1 MTAEISREM
10 FWGRASLAGEAVMQ
24 EELMMKNNSKASVN
38 RTDTGN
44 NDAGGIPARQK
55 VVLDALLREYEI
67 ALMLD
72 LSTDTY
78 EIFKLSGRF
87 SKSLAGFFRDRFSVS
102 MLEISDGCIYSYD
115 YDLFI
120 GAVTLESLRNR
131 LETEEFCSFVFRA
144 ITSRGPEY
152 FRMRIIR
159 AEGSKAFVGV
169 SCIQDEMSRE
179 IQQRRLFEGAL
190 DRARSADSAKSTFLT
205 NMSHDI
211 RTPMNAIIGFT
222 NIASSH
228 LGDEARVK
236 DALDKIRTS
245 SNHLLSLIND
255 VLDMSRIE
263 SGRITINESVC
274 DLRAIVEK
282 IRNIMI
288 PQITSGKLEF
298 EIDLDT
304 VVNPE
309 VYCDETRVTQILL
322 NLLSNAVKYT
332 EPGGKIELDILQK
345 PCVSGRRYCGYV
357 FKVSDTGIGMGKEFI
372 SHVFEPFERET
383 GRIEN
388 NTYGSGL
395 GMSIAKGI
403 VDMMGGNIRV
413 ESEENVGTQFIV
425 ELEFKP
431 VNGCCAEAQQ
441 EAETRA
447 ERSEF
452 WAESDEDMAVFQEN
466 EESERSRTG
475 DVGWIEGRRL
485 LLVED
490 NPLNREIAED
500 MLAEDGFKVET
511 AENGMKA
518 VQMIVNSDP
527 WYYSA
532 VLMDIQMPV
541 MDGYE
546 ATERIRALPDRSR
559 AQIPII
565 AMTANAFKE
574 DRCRA
579 AGSGMDAYI
588 TKPVDVL
595 TLRYVL
601 RRVLR

>member
-1 MTAEISREM
+1 MKKDNKGSVRKTEDIYEDGSTIS
-10 FWGRASLAGEAVMQ
+10 A
-24 EELMMKNNSKASVN
+24 K
-38 RTDTGN
+38 
-44 NDAGGIPARQK
+44 QK
-55 VVLDALLREYEI
+55 LILDALLREYEI

-72 LSTDTY
+72 LSKDTY
-78 EIFKLSGRF
+78 EVFKLSGRF
-87 SKSLAGFFRDRFSVS
+87 ARSLSPMLRDKFSIT
-102 MLEISDGCIYSYD
+102 MLEIADGCIYSYD

-120 GAVTLESLRNR
+120 GAVSLEGLRIRLES
-131 LETEEFCSFVFRA
+131 EEFCSFVFRA

-152 FRMRIIR
+152 FRMRIIK
-159 AEGSKAFVGV
+159 AEELKAFVGV

-179 IQQRRLFEGAL
+179 LQQRKLFEGAL

-222 NIASSH
+222 NIASTH
-228 LGDEARVK
+228 LNDTDRVK

-263 SGRITINESVC
+263 SGRLTISENRC
-274 DLRAIVEK
+274 DLRQIVE
-282 IRNIMI
+282 NIQGIMM
-288 PQITSGKLEF
+288 PQITEKG
-298 EIDLDT
+298 LDFTVSMQT

-309 VYCDETRVTQILL
+309 VFCDETRVTQILL

-332 EPGGKIELDILQK
+332 PPGGKVNLTILQK
-345 PCVSGRRYCGYV
+345 PCISGRRYCGYV
-357 FKVSDTGIGMGKEFI
+357 FKVSDTGIGIGKDFI

-383 GRIEN
+383 GRTGN

-413 ESEENVGTQFIV
+413 ESEENVGTEFIV
-425 ELEFKP
+425 ELELRP
-431 VNGCCAEAQQ
+431 LGGCGEQSPEQRAQV
-441 EAETRA
+441 
-447 ERSEF
+447 SEF
-452 WAESDEDMAVFQEN
+452 VEGSGEDMAVFRDHED
-466 EESERSRTG
+466 RTKNRAG

-490 NPLNREIAED
+490 NPLNREIAEE
-500 MLAEDGFKVET
+500 MLMEDGFQVES
-511 AENGMKA
+511 AENGRKA
-518 VQMIVNSDP
+518 LQMITGADP

-546 ATERIRALPDRSR
+546 ATKRIRTLPDRSR

-574 DRCRA
+574 DRSRA
-579 AGSGMDAYI
+579 AESGMDAYI
-588 TKPVDVL
+588 SKPVDVL

>member
-1 MTAEISREM
+1 MKKDNKGSVRKTEDIYEDGSTIS
-10 FWGRASLAGEAVMQ
+10 A
-24 EELMMKNNSKASVN
+24 K
-38 RTDTGN
+38 
-44 NDAGGIPARQK
+44 QK
-55 VVLDALLREYEI
+55 LILDALLREYEI

-72 LSTDTY
+72 LSKDTY
-78 EIFKLSGRF
+78 EVFKLSGRF
-87 SKSLAGFFRDRFSVS
+87 ARSLSPMLRDKFSIT
-102 MLEISDGCIYSYD
+102 MLEIADGCIYSYD

-120 GAVTLESLRNR
+120 GAVSLEGLRIRLES
-131 LETEEFCSFVFRA
+131 EEFCSFVFRA

-152 FRMRIIR
+152 FRMRIIK
-159 AEGSKAFVGV
+159 AEELKAFVGV

-179 IQQRRLFEGAL
+179 LQQRKLFEGAL

-222 NIASSH
+222 NIASTH
-228 LGDEARVK
+228 LNDTDRVK

-263 SGRITINESVC
+263 SGRLTISENRC
-274 DLRAIVEK
+274 DLRQIVE
-282 IRNIMI
+282 NIQGIMM
-288 PQITSGKLEF
+288 PQITEKG
-298 EIDLDT
+298 LDFTVSMQT

-309 VYCDETRVTQILL
+309 VFCDETRVTQILL

-332 EPGGKIELDILQK
+332 PPGGKVNLTILQK
-345 PCVSGRRYCGYV
+345 PCISGRRYCGYV
-357 FKVSDTGIGMGKEFI
+357 FKVSDTGIGIGKDFI

-383 GRIEN
+383 GRTGN

-413 ESEENVGTQFIV
+413 ESEENVGTEFIV
-425 ELEFKP
+425 ELELRP
-431 VNGCCAEAQQ
+431 LGGCGEQSPEQRAQV
-441 EAETRA
+441 
-447 ERSEF
+447 SEF
-452 WAESDEDMAVFQEN
+452 VEDSGEDMAVFRDHGDHTKN
-466 EESERSRTG
+466 RAG

-490 NPLNREIAED
+490 NPLNREIAEE
-500 MLAEDGFKVET
+500 MLMEDGFKVES
-511 AENGMKA
+511 AENGRKA
-518 VQMIVNSDP
+518 LQMITGADP

-546 ATERIRALPDRSR
+546 ATKRIRTLPDRSR

-574 DRCRA
+574 DRSRA
-579 AGSGMDAYI
+579 AESGMDAYI
-588 TKPVDVL
+588 SKPVDVL

>member
-1 MTAEISREM
+1 MKKDNKGSVRKTEDIYEDGSTIS
-10 FWGRASLAGEAVMQ
+10 A
-24 EELMMKNNSKASVN
+24 K
-38 RTDTGN
+38 
-44 NDAGGIPARQK
+44 QK
-55 VVLDALLREYEI
+55 LILDALLREYEI

-72 LSTDTY
+72 LSKDTY
-78 EIFKLSGRF
+78 EVFKLSGRF
-87 SKSLAGFFRDRFSVS
+87 ARSLSPMLRDKFSIT
-102 MLEISDGCIYSYD
+102 MLEIADGCIYSYD

-120 GAVTLESLRNR
+120 GAVSLEGLRIRLES
-131 LETEEFCSFVFRA
+131 EEFCSFVFRA

-152 FRMRIIR
+152 FRMRIIK
-159 AEGSKAFVGV
+159 AEELKAFVGV

-179 IQQRRLFEGAL
+179 LQQRKLFEGAL

-222 NIASSH
+222 NIASTH
-228 LGDEARVK
+228 LNDTDRVK

-263 SGRITINESVC
+263 SGRLTISENRC
-274 DLRAIVEK
+274 DLRQIVE
-282 IRNIMI
+282 NIQGIMM
-288 PQITSGKLEF
+288 PQITEKG
-298 EIDLDT
+298 LDFTVSMQT

-309 VYCDETRVTQILL
+309 VFCDETRVTQILL

-332 EPGGKIELDILQK
+332 PPGGKVNLTILQK
-345 PCVSGRRYCGYV
+345 PCISGRRYCGYV
-357 FKVSDTGIGMGKEFI
+357 FKVSDTGIGIGKDFI

-383 GRIEN
+383 GRTGN

-413 ESEENVGTQFIV
+413 ESEENVGTEFIV
-425 ELEFKP
+425 ELELRP
-431 VNGCCAEAQQ
+431 LGGCGEQSPEQRAQV
-441 EAETRA
+441 
-447 ERSEF
+447 SEF
-452 WAESDEDMAVFQEN
+452 VEDSGEDMAVFRDHED
-466 EESERSRTG
+466 RTKNRAG

-490 NPLNREIAED
+490 NPLNREIAEE
-500 MLAEDGFKVET
+500 MLMEDGFKVES
-511 AENGMKA
+511 AENGRKA
-518 VQMIVNSDP
+518 LQMITGADP

-546 ATERIRALPDRSR
+546 ATKRIRTLPDRSR

-574 DRCRA
+574 DRSRA
-579 AGSGMDAYI
+579 AESGMDAYI
-588 TKPVDVL
+588 SKPVDVL

>member
-1 MTAEISREM
+1 MKKDNKGSVRKTEDIYEDGSTIS
-10 FWGRASLAGEAVMQ
+10 A
-24 EELMMKNNSKASVN
+24 K
-38 RTDTGN
+38 
-44 NDAGGIPARQK
+44 QK
-55 VVLDALLREYEI
+55 LILDALLREYEI

-72 LSTDTY
+72 LSKDTY
-78 EIFKLSGRF
+78 EVFKLSGRF
-87 SKSLAGFFRDRFSVS
+87 ARSLSPMLRDKFSIT
-102 MLEISDGCIYSYD
+102 MLEIADGCIYSYD

-120 GAVTLESLRNR
+120 GAVSLEGLRIRLES
-131 LETEEFCSFVFRA
+131 EEFCSFVFRA

-152 FRMRIIR
+152 FRMRIIK
-159 AEGSKAFVGV
+159 AEELKAFVGV

-179 IQQRRLFEGAL
+179 LQQRKLFEGAL

-222 NIASSH
+222 NIASTH
-228 LGDEARVK
+228 LNDTGRVK

-263 SGRITINESVC
+263 SGRLTISENRC
-274 DLRAIVEK
+274 DLRQIVE
-282 IRNIMI
+282 NIQGIMM
-288 PQITSGKLEF
+288 PQITEKG
-298 EIDLDT
+298 LDFTVSMQT

-309 VYCDETRVTQILL
+309 VFCDETRVTQILL

-332 EPGGKIELDILQK
+332 PPGGKVNLTILQK
-345 PCVSGRRYCGYV
+345 PCISGRRYCGYV
-357 FKVSDTGIGMGKEFI
+357 FKVSDTGIGIGKDFI

-383 GRIEN
+383 GRTGN

-413 ESEENVGTQFIV
+413 ESEENVGTEFIV
-425 ELEFKP
+425 ELELRP
-431 VNGCCAEAQQ
+431 LGGCGEQSPEQRAQV
-441 EAETRA
+441 
-447 ERSEF
+447 SEF
-452 WAESDEDMAVFQEN
+452 VEDSGEDMAVFRDHED
-466 EESERSRTG
+466 RTKNRAG

-490 NPLNREIAED
+490 NPLNREIAEE
-500 MLAEDGFKVET
+500 MLMEDGFQVES
-511 AENGMKA
+511 AENGRKA
-518 VQMIVNSDP
+518 LQMITGADP

-546 ATERIRALPDRSR
+546 ATKRIRTLPDRSR

-574 DRCRA
+574 DRSRA
-579 AGSGMDAYI
+579 AESGMDAYI
-588 TKPVDVL
+588 SKPVDVL

>member
-1 MTAEISREM
+1 MKRENGESVRRAEDIYEGNSAIS
-10 FWGRASLAGEAVMQ
+10 
-24 EELMMKNNSKASVN
+24 
-38 RTDTGN
+38 T
-44 NDAGGIPARQK
+44 RQK
-55 VVLDALLREYEI
+55 LILDALLREYEI

-72 LSTDTY
+72 MSNDTY
-78 EIFKLSGRF
+78 EIFKLTGRF
-87 SKSLAGFFRDRFSVS
+87 ARSMSTMFRDKFSIT
-102 MLEISDGCIYSYD
+102 MLEIADGCIYSYD

-120 GAVTLESLRNR
+120 GAVSLENLRTRLESDAY
-131 LETEEFCSFVFRA
+131 CSFVFRA

-152 FRMRIIR
+152 FRMRIIK
-159 AEGSKAFVGV
+159 ADEGQRAFVGV

-179 IQQRRLFEGAL
+179 LQQRRLFEGAL

-211 RTPMNAIIGFT
+211 RTPMNAILGFT
-222 NIASSH
+222 NIASTH
-228 LGDEARVK
+228 LDDKERVK

-263 SGRITINESVC
+263 SGRIAINEDRC
-274 DLRAIVEK
+274 DLTKIVEN
-282 IRNIMI
+282 IRGIMS
-288 PQITSGKLEF
+288 PQMAGK
-298 EIDLDT
+298 DLKFSVDMET
-304 VVNPE
+304 VSKPE

-332 EPGGKIELDILQK
+332 EPGGKVSLTIIQK
-345 PCVSGRRYCGYV
+345 PCPDGRRYCGYV
-357 FKVSDTGIGMGKEFI
+357 FIVSDNGIGISKDFI
-372 SHVFEPFERET
+372 SRVFEPFERET
-383 GRIEN
+383 GRPGN
-388 NTYGSGL
+388 NAYGSGL

-413 ESEENVGTQFIV
+413 ESEENVGTRFIV
-425 ELEFKP
+425 DLEFRP
-431 VNGCCAEAQQ
+431 VSG
-441 EAETRA
+441 
-447 ERSEF
+447 SEQIQSG
-452 WAESDEDMAVFQEN
+452 ESGTGMTGPGQVSSDDMAVFRDN
-466 EESERSRTG
+466 EDPKRTGGG

-490 NPLNREIAED
+490 NPLNREIAEE
-500 MLAEDGFKVET
+500 MLTEDGFKVET
-511 AENGMKA
+511 AENGRKA
-518 VQMIVNSDP
+518 VQMIINADP
-527 WYYSA
+527 GYYSA

-546 ATERIRALPDRSR
+546 ATKRIRSLPDRSR

-574 DRCRA
+574 DRSRA
-579 AGSGMDAYI
+579 AESGMDAYI

>member
-1 MTAEISREM
+1 MKKDNKGSVRKTEDIYEDGSTIS
-10 FWGRASLAGEAVMQ
+10 A
-24 EELMMKNNSKASVN
+24 K
-38 RTDTGN
+38 
-44 NDAGGIPARQK
+44 QK
-55 VVLDALLREYEI
+55 LILDALLREYEI

-72 LSTDTY
+72 LSKDTY
-78 EIFKLSGRF
+78 EVFKLSGRF
-87 SKSLAGFFRDRFSVS
+87 ARSLSPMLRDKFSIT
-102 MLEISDGCIYSYD
+102 MLEIADGCIYSYD

-120 GAVTLESLRNR
+120 GAVSLEGLRIRLES
-131 LETEEFCSFVFRA
+131 EEFCSFVFRA

-152 FRMRIIR
+152 FRMRIIK
-159 AEGSKAFVGV
+159 AEELKAFVGV

-179 IQQRRLFEGAL
+179 LQQRKLFEGAL

-222 NIASSH
+222 NIASTH
-228 LGDEARVK
+228 LNDTDRVK

-263 SGRITINESVC
+263 SGRLTISENRC
-274 DLRAIVEK
+274 DLRQIVE
-282 IRNIMI
+282 NIQGIMM
-288 PQITSGKLEF
+288 PQITEKG
-298 EIDLDT
+298 LDFTVSMQT

-309 VYCDETRVTQILL
+309 VFCDETRVTQILL

-332 EPGGKIELDILQK
+332 PPGGKVNLTILQK
-345 PCVSGRRYCGYV
+345 PCISGRRYCGYV
-357 FKVSDTGIGMGKEFI
+357 FKVSDTGIGIGKDFI

-383 GRIEN
+383 GRTGN

-413 ESEENVGTQFIV
+413 ESEENVGTEFIV
-425 ELEFKP
+425 ELELRP
-431 VNGCCAEAQQ
+431 LGGCGEQSPEQRAQV
-441 EAETRA
+441 
-447 ERSEF
+447 SEF
-452 WAESDEDMAVFQEN
+452 VEDSGEDMAVFRDHED
-466 EESERSRTG
+466 RTKNRAG
-475 DVGWIEGRRL
+475 DVGGIEGRRL

-490 NPLNREIAED
+490 NPLNREIAEE
-500 MLAEDGFKVET
+500 MLMEDGFQVES
-511 AENGMKA
+511 AENGRKA
-518 VQMIVNSDP
+518 LQMITGADP

-546 ATERIRALPDRSR
+546 ATKRIRTLPDRSR

-574 DRCRA
+574 DRSRA
-579 AGSGMDAYI
+579 AESGMDAYI
-588 TKPVDVL
+588 SKPVDVL

>member
-1 MTAEISREM
+1 MKKDNKGSVRKTEDIYEDGSTIS
-10 FWGRASLAGEAVMQ
+10 A
-24 EELMMKNNSKASVN
+24 K
-38 RTDTGN
+38 
-44 NDAGGIPARQK
+44 QK
-55 VVLDALLREYEI
+55 LILDALLREYEI

-72 LSTDTY
+72 LSKDTY
-78 EIFKLSGRF
+78 EVFKLSGRF
-87 SKSLAGFFRDRFSVS
+87 ARSLSPMLRDKFSIT
-102 MLEISDGCIYSYD
+102 MLEIADGCIYSYD

-120 GAVTLESLRNR
+120 GAVSLEGLRIRLES
-131 LETEEFCSFVFRA
+131 EEFCSFVFRA

-152 FRMRIIR
+152 FRMRIIK
-159 AEGSKAFVGV
+159 AEELKAFVGV

-179 IQQRRLFEGAL
+179 LQQRKLFEGAL

-222 NIASSH
+222 NIASTH
-228 LGDEARVK
+228 LNDTDRVK

-263 SGRITINESVC
+263 SGRLTISENRC
-274 DLRAIVEK
+274 DLRQIVE
-282 IRNIMI
+282 NIQGIMM
-288 PQITSGKLEF
+288 PQITEKG
-298 EIDLDT
+298 LDFTVSMQT

-309 VYCDETRVTQILL
+309 VFCDETRVTQILL

-332 EPGGKIELDILQK
+332 PPGGKVNLTILQK
-345 PCVSGRRYCGYV
+345 PCISGRRYCGYV
-357 FKVSDTGIGMGKEFI
+357 FKVSDTGIGIGKDFI

-383 GRIEN
+383 GRTGN

-413 ESEENVGTQFIV
+413 ESEENVGTEFIV
-425 ELEFKP
+425 ELELRP
-431 VNGCCAEAQQ
+431 LGGCGEQSPEQRAQV
-441 EAETRA
+441 
-447 ERSEF
+447 SEF
-452 WAESDEDMAVFQEN
+452 VEDSGEDMAVFRDHEDHTKN
-466 EESERSRTG
+466 RAG

-490 NPLNREIAED
+490 NPLNREIAEE
-500 MLAEDGFKVET
+500 MLMEDGFKVES
-511 AENGMKA
+511 AENGRKA
-518 VQMIVNSDP
+518 LQMITGADP

-546 ATERIRALPDRSR
+546 ATKRIRTLPDRSR

-574 DRCRA
+574 DRSRA
-579 AGSGMDAYI
+579 AESGMDAYI
-588 TKPVDVL
+588 SKPVDVL

>member
-1 MTAEISREM
+1 MKKDS
-10 FWGRASLAGEAVMQ
+10 GRAVRRT
-24 EELMMKNNSKASVN
+24 EEIYEGNSAISVK
-38 RTDTGN
+38 
-44 NDAGGIPARQK
+44 QK
-55 VVLDALLREYEI
+55 LILDALLREYEI

-72 LSTDTY
+72 LSNDTY
-78 EIFKLSGRF
+78 EIFKVTGRF
-87 SKSLAGFFRDRFSVS
+87 ARSLSTMFRDKFSIS
-102 MLEISDGCIYSYD
+102 MLEIADGCIYSYD

-120 GAVTLESLRNR
+120 GAVSLDSLRAR
-131 LETEEFCSFVFRA
+131 LETEEFVSFVFRA

-152 FRMRIIR
+152 FRMRIIK
-159 AEGSKAFVGV
+159 AEEGQRAFVGV

-179 IQQRRLFEGAL
+179 LQQRRLFEGAL

-222 NIASSH
+222 NIASTH
-228 LGDEARVK
+228 LDDRQRVA

-263 SGRITINESVC
+263 SGRITINEDRC
-274 DLRAIVEK
+274 DLTKIVEN
-282 IRNIMI
+282 IRGIMM
-288 PQITSGKLEF
+288 PQMSGKE
-298 EIDLDT
+298 LDFSVDMET
-304 VVNPE
+304 VTNPE

-332 EPGGKIELDILQK
+332 EPGGKVSLTIIQK
-345 PCVSGRRYCGYV
+345 SCPGGRRYCGYV
-357 FKVSDTGIGMGKEFI
+357 FIVGDTGIGIGKDFI
-372 SHVFEPFERET
+372 NHVFEPFERET
-383 GRIEN
+383 GRPGN
-388 NTYGSGL
+388 NTCGSGL

-425 ELEFKP
+425 ELEFRP
-431 VNGCCAEAQQ
+431 VNGYSAQSQEAQPD
-441 EAETRA
+441 T
-447 ERSEF
+447 RSEGPVG
-452 WAESDEDMAVFQEN
+452 SDDMAVFQDNEN
-466 EESERSRTG
+466 SKKTRAG

-490 NPLNREIAED
+490 NPLNREIAEE
-500 MLAEDGFKVET
+500 MLTEDGFKVET
-511 AENGMKA
+511 AENGRKA
-518 VQMIVNSDP
+518 VHMIVNADP

-546 ATERIRALPDRSR
+546 ATKRIRSLPDRSR

-574 DRCRA
+574 DRSRA
-579 AGSGMDAYI
+579 AESGMDAYI

>member
-1 MTAEISREM
+1 MKKDNKGSVRKTEDIYEDGSTIS
-10 FWGRASLAGEAVMQ
+10 A
-24 EELMMKNNSKASVN
+24 K
-38 RTDTGN
+38 
-44 NDAGGIPARQK
+44 QK
-55 VVLDALLREYEI
+55 LILDALLREYEI

-72 LSTDTY
+72 LSKDTY
-78 EIFKLSGRF
+78 EVFKLSGRF
-87 SKSLAGFFRDRFSVS
+87 ARSLSPMLRDKFSIT
-102 MLEISDGCIYSYD
+102 MLEIADGCIYSYD

-120 GAVTLESLRNR
+120 GAVSLEGLRIRLES
-131 LETEEFCSFVFRA
+131 EEFCSFVFRA

-152 FRMRIIR
+152 FRMRIIK
-159 AEGSKAFVGV
+159 AEELKAFVGV

-179 IQQRRLFEGAL
+179 LQQRKLFEGAL

-222 NIASSH
+222 NIASTH
-228 LGDEARVK
+228 LNDTDRVK

-263 SGRITINESVC
+263 SGRLTISENRC
-274 DLRAIVEK
+274 DLRQIVE
-282 IRNIMI
+282 NIQGIMM
-288 PQITSGKLEF
+288 PQITEKG
-298 EIDLDT
+298 LDFTVSMQT

-309 VYCDETRVTQILL
+309 VFCDETRVTQILL

-332 EPGGKIELDILQK
+332 PPGGKVNLTILQK
-345 PCVSGRRYCGYV
+345 PCISGRRYCGYV
-357 FKVSDTGIGMGKEFI
+357 FKVSDTGIGIGKDFI

-383 GRIEN
+383 GRTGN

-413 ESEENVGTQFIV
+413 ESEENVGTEFIV
-425 ELEFKP
+425 ELELRP
-431 VNGCCAEAQQ
+431 LGGCGEQSPEQRAQV
-441 EAETRA
+441 
-447 ERSEF
+447 SEF
-452 WAESDEDMAVFQEN
+452 VEDSGEDMAVFRDHED
-466 EESERSRTG
+466 RTKNRAG

-490 NPLNREIAED
+490 NPLNREIAEE
-500 MLAEDGFKVET
+500 MLMEDGFQVES
-511 AENGMKA
+511 AENGRKA
-518 VQMIVNSDP
+518 LQMITGADP

-546 ATERIRALPDRSR
+546 ATKRIRTLPDRSR

-565 AMTANAFKE
+565 AVTANAFKE
-574 DRCRA
+574 DRSRA
-579 AGSGMDAYI
+579 AESGMDAYI
-588 TKPVDVL
+588 SKPVDVL

>member
-1 MTAEISREM
+1 MKKERRESVRKTEDIYEGSSAIS
-10 FWGRASLAGEAVMQ
+10 V
-24 EELMMKNNSKASVN
+24 K
-38 RTDTGN
+38 
-44 NDAGGIPARQK
+44 QK
-55 VVLDALLREYEI
+55 LILDALLREYEI

-72 LSTDTY
+72 MSNDTY
-78 EIFKLSGRF
+78 EIFKLTGRF
-87 SKSLAGFFRDRFSVS
+87 ARSLSTMFRDKFSIT
-102 MLEISDGCIYSYD
+102 MLEIADGCIYSYD

-120 GAVTLESLRNR
+120 GAVSIENLRARLESDG
-131 LETEEFCSFVFRA
+131 FCSFVFRA

-152 FRMRIIR
+152 FRMRIIK
-159 AEGSKAFVGV
+159 AEEGQRAFVGV

-179 IQQRRLFEGAL
+179 LQQRRLFEGAL

-222 NIASSH
+222 NIASTH
-228 LGDEARVK
+228 LDDRDRVK

-245 SNHLLSLIND
+245 SNHLLNLIND

-263 SGRITINESVC
+263 SGRITINENRC
-274 DLRAIVEK
+274 DLRK
-282 IRNIMI
+282 IIENIRGIMM
-288 PQITSGKLEF
+288 PQMTGKDLEF
-298 EIDLDT
+298 T
-304 VVNPE
+304 VDMETVADPE

-332 EPGGKIELDILQK
+332 EPGGKVSLTIHQK
-345 PCVSGRRYCGYV
+345 PCLSGRRYCGYV
-357 FKVSDTGIGMGKEFI
+357 FRVSDTGIGIGKDFI
-372 SHVFEPFERET
+372 NHVFEPFERET
-383 GRIEN
+383 GRPGN

-403 VDMMGGNIRV
+403 VDMMGGSISV
-413 ESEENVGTQFIV
+413 ESEENVGTQFVV
-425 ELEFKP
+425 ELEFRP
-431 VNGCCAEAQQ
+431 VNGCSPQAQHQ
-441 EAETRA
+441 EAET
-447 ERSEF
+447 ET
-452 WAESDEDMAVFQEN
+452 SDPETNSSEDMAVFQDNEN
-466 EESERSRTG
+466 KKNRAGE
-475 DVGWIEGRRL
+475 VGWIEGRRL

-500 MLAEDGFKVET
+500 MLLEDGFKVDT
-511 AENGMKA
+511 AENGRRA
-518 VQMIVNSDP
+518 VQMIVNADP

-532 VLMDIQMPV
+532 ILMDIQMPV

-546 ATERIRALPDRSR
+546 ATKRIRSLPDRSR

-574 DRCRA
+574 DRSRA
-579 AGSGMDAYI
+579 AESGMDAYI

>member
-1 MTAEISREM
+1 
-10 FWGRASLAGEAVMQ
+10 
-24 EELMMKNNSKASVN
+24 MKNDKN
-38 RTDTGN
+38 RSENTGDN
-44 NDAGGIPARQK
+44 NGFESGGLSGRQK
-55 VVLDALLREYEI
+55 VILDALLREYEV

-72 LSTDTY
+72 MDNDKY
-78 EIFKLSGRF
+78 ETIKIAGRFAKSLSGLLRE
-87 SKSLAGFFRDRFSVS
+87 KFSVT
-102 MLEISDGCIYSYD
+102 MLEIADTYIYSYD

-120 GAVTLESLRNR
+120 GAVSLDSLRER
-131 LETEEFCSFVFRA
+131 FESDDFCNFVFRA

-152 FRMRIIR
+152 FRMRMIR
-159 AEGSKAFVGV
+159 ADERTAFVGV

-228 LGDEARVK
+228 LDDPEKVR
-236 DALDKIRTS
+236 DALGKIRTS
-245 SNHLLSLIND
+245 SDHLLSLINN

-263 SGRITINESVC
+263 SGRMTISENRC
-274 DLRAIVEK
+274 DLRVLME
-282 IRNIMI
+282 NIGNI
-288 PQITSGKLEF
+288 LHPQITGKDLEF
-298 EIDLDT
+298 DINMDAVT
-304 VVNPE
+304 SPE
-309 VYCDETRVTQILL
+309 VYCDETRITQLLL

-332 EPGGKIELDILQK
+332 QPGGRIELTVRQK
-345 PCVSGRRYCGYV
+345 SGGPGRRYCGYE
-357 FKVSDTGIGMGKEFI
+357 FRVSDTGIGI
-372 SHVFEPFERET
+372 SRDFLSRVFEPFERET

-388 NTYGSGL
+388 NSYGSGL

-403 VDMMGGNIRV
+403 VELMGGNISV
-413 ESEENVGTQFIV
+413 DSEENVGTQFIV
-425 ELEFKP
+425 ELEFRP
-431 VNGCCAEAQQ
+431 VREGGEEQ
-441 EAETRA
+441 ET
-447 ERSEF
+447 
-452 WAESDEDMAVFQEN
+452 ESDYDRPDTDADDMAVFQEN
-466 EESERSRTG
+466 EASMQMRSG

-490 NPLNREIAED
+490 NPLNREIAEE
-500 MLAEDGFKVET
+500 MLEEDGFKVET
-511 AENGMKA
+511 AENGRIAVMK
-518 VQMIVNSDP
+518 IINSDP

-532 VLMDIQMPV
+532 VLMDIQMPI

-546 ATERIRALPDRSR
+546 ATEQIRALPDRSR
-559 AQIPII
+559 AKIPII

-579 AGSGMDAYI
+579 ADCGMDAYI

>member
-1 MTAEISREM
+1 MKNEKTGTVRRTEDIYESGSEIS
-10 FWGRASLAGEAVMQ
+10 A
-24 EELMMKNNSKASVN
+24 K
-38 RTDTGN
+38 
-44 NDAGGIPARQK
+44 QK
-55 VVLDALLREYEI
+55 LILDALLREYEI

-72 LSTDTY
+72 LSKDTY

-87 SKSLAGFFRDRFSVS
+87 ARSLSAMLRDKFSVT
-102 MLEISDGCIYSYD
+102 MLEIADGCIYSYD

-120 GAVTLESLRNR
+120 GAVSLESLKIR
-131 LETEEFCSFVFRA
+131 LESEEFCSFVFRA

-152 FRMRIIR
+152 FRMRIIK
-159 AEGSKAFVGV
+159 AEEGHKAFVGV

-179 IQQRRLFEGAL
+179 LQQRRLFEGAL

-222 NIASSH
+222 NIAATH
-228 LGDEARVK
+228 LDERERVK

-263 SGRITINESVC
+263 SGRITISENRC
-274 DLRAIVEK
+274 DLREIAE
-282 IRNIMI
+282 NIQGIML
-288 PQITSGKLEF
+288 PQMAGKR
-298 EIDLDT
+298 LDFKVDMKT
-304 VVNPE
+304 VVNNE

-332 EPGGKIELDILQK
+332 PPGGKVSLTILQK
-345 PCVSGRRYCGYV
+345 PYVSGRRYCAYV
-357 FKVSDTGIGMGKEFI
+357 FIVSDTGIGIGKDFI

-383 GRIEN
+383 GRTGN

-413 ESEENVGTQFIV
+413 ESEEDVGTQFTV
-425 ELEFKP
+425 ELELRP
-431 VNGCCAEAQQ
+431 VNGCCEQSPEQKAHVGEYV
-441 EAETRA
+441 ED
-447 ERSEF
+447 SG
-452 WAESDEDMAVFQEN
+452 EDMAVFQDL
-466 EESERSRTG
+466 EERKNSRAG

-490 NPLNREIAED
+490 NPLNREIAEE
-500 MLAEDGFKVET
+500 MLMEDGFKVES
-511 AENGMKA
+511 AENGRKA
-518 VQMIVNSDP
+518 VQMIVEADP

-532 VLMDIQMPV
+532 VLMDIQMPI

-546 ATERIRALPDRSR
+546 ATKRIRALPDRSR

-574 DRCRA
+574 DRSRA
-579 AGSGMDAYI
+579 AESGMDAYI
-588 TKPVDVL
+588 SKPVDVL